1 MNALKDIH
9 PIPGSP
15 ALSHI
20 NSDAESSSVVG
31 YFEMTK
37 NGQVL
42 SSFSISLGKAY
53 VLGRSEDC
61 DLTLDDRAISRQHV
75 MVEYDESQQCVKVSK
90 KSEFARLLIN
100 GLECFEGVMKSNDT
114 MVLGPYQLR
123 FVLKQK
129 EIISVKEAEAKPV
142 VIQKMDSKADQNRE
156 LASDANLQELNS
168 NPAGAYTHS
177 IEDPF
182 GIETAMQDAE
192 SPNVD
197 SLNAESLAEV
207 VNLNDHKIDDHAE
220 EDENIQQDHDQGL
233 AVSDDATKVLKKA
246 VTAQLVLIQ
255 GSANHEVL
263 KLKNNEMIIG
273 RGKQCQLIVDD
284 KKASRK
290 NTKIT
295 REGNRFIVE
304 DLNSSN
310 GTYVNQE
317 KINGPHELSGGDVIR
332 IGQVELRFEAEQ
344 RDYANQVANF
354 EPITAEALPVAHDE
368 VESFSGLDSMSM
380 EQPLVDGMIPGAF
393 DSESADL
400 NPEVSGKKQ
409 SLIDKYIRN
418 FKTLPTKKK
427 LIVGAVIALLVYGFI
442 GEDPQPVKKKSAKV
456 DPKTG
461 QVLKAQARTFES
473 LSEKDKQFVIDQHAQ
488 QRKPRF
494 CVRLR

>member
-177 IEDPF
+177 IE
-182 GIETAMQDAE
+182 
-192 SPNVD
+192 
-197 SLNAESLAEV
+197 
-207 VNLNDHKIDDHAE
+207 
-220 EDENIQQDHDQGL
+220 
-233 AVSDDATKVLKKA
+233 
-246 VTAQLVLIQ
+246 
-255 GSANHEVL
+255 GS
-263 KLKNNEMIIG
+263 
-273 RGKQCQLIVDD
+273 
-284 KKASRK
+284 
-290 NTKIT
+290 
-295 REGNRFIVE
+295 
-304 DLNSSN
+304 
-310 GTYVNQE
+310 
-317 KINGPHELSGGDVIR
+317 
-332 IGQVELRFEAEQ
+332 
-344 RDYANQVANF
+344 
-354 EPITAEALPVAHDE
+354 
-368 VESFSGLDSMSM
+368 
-380 EQPLVDGMIPGAF
+380 
-393 DSESADL
+393 
-400 NPEVSGKKQ
+400 
-409 SLIDKYIRN
+409 
-418 FKTLPTKKK
+418 
-427 LIVGAVIALLVYGFI
+427 
-442 GEDPQPVKKKSAKV
+442 
-456 DPKTG
+456 
-461 QVLKAQARTFES
+461 
-473 LSEKDKQFVIDQHAQ
+473 
-488 QRKPRF
+488 
-494 CVRLR
+494 